1 MATKIKASDII
12 ALAKNEVGYIGK
24 KSNAQLD
31 DKTANIT
38 GKYTK
43 YARDLYNA
51 GYYGGKNKNGYDWCC
66 VFIDWLFYNAA
77 GNMTDAMEIKPTNDY
92 GAGVGW
98 AYKAFSEKGMTAQSP
113 LPGDQVF
120 YAKNG
125 SFTHTGLVAAVDAE
139 NIYTIEGNWSNSV
152 AERTIPLGSP
162 LIYGYGRP
170 NYAPEEPEDPND
182 PDEEEF
188 YIGDEVGLKDTAMRY
203 CSGYAIPQW
212 VKDTI
217 PLYVR
222 NVNGAK
228 ITISIFES
236 GDITGTVW
244 VEDLYHLDDG
254 GNGGD
259 DDEPDDDVVKIPRED
274 YNKLKEMAEAL
285 VDQAH
290 DLLDKIN
297 DFS

>member
-1 MATKIKASDII
+1 MKASEVI
-12 ALAKNEVGYIGK
+12 ALAQNEVGYIGK

-31 DKTANIT
+31 DKTANIV

-43 YARDLYNA
+43 YARDLFDAGFYN
-51 GYYGGKNKNGYDWCC
+51 GNKNGYDWCA
-66 VFIDWLFYNAA
+66 VFVDWLIYRIA
-77 GNMTDAMEIKPTNDY
+77 GNKVDAETVKPISLY

-98 AYKAFSEKGMTAQSP
+98 AYRAFQDKGMTATEP
-113 LPGDQVF
+113 LPGDQIF
-120 YAKNG
+120 YANSSG
-125 SFTHTGLVAAVDAE
+125 FTHTGLVVSVESDT
-139 NIYTIEGNWSNSV
+139 IHTIEGNWNNRVS
-152 AERTIPLGSP
+152 ERTLQKADKS
-162 LIYGYGRP
+162 IYGYGRP
-170 NYAPEEPEDPND
+170 NYAPEDPDDPDD
-182 PDEEEF
+182 PDEDEF
-188 YIGDEVGLKDTAMRY
+188 YLGDEVGLKDSATRY
-203 CSGYAIPQW
+203 CSGYTIPEW

-228 ITISIFES
+228 ITISVVAV

-244 VEDLYHLDDG
+244 AEDLYHLDNG
-254 GNGGD
+254 GGGD
-259 DDEPDDDVVKIPRED
+259 DDNGEPDEDVVKIPREE
-274 YNKLKEMAEAL
+274 YTKLKTMAEAL